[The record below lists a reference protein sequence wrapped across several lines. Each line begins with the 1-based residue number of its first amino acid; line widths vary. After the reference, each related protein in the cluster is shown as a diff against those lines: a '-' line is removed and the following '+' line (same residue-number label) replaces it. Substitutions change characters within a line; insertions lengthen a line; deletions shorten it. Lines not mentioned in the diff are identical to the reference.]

1 MKQTIITILLALI
14 AVAGQAQVK
23 CHVEGTL
30 ETDAWGDEIII
41 CEAGTDLRVVDEPR
55 FHVKAKDGHFSYDI
69 ETDFPRLY
77 KVLFLKQYETHR
89 WYTGEFIAENCNVN
103 VTMYKDK
110 KPRIVSSGEEGC
122 KHALKDSIEDVR
134 FWYPVD
140 EIDNKLENPDRRAEF
155 YKADFIS
162 TISKARSLNVDSLPE
177 AYVDSVRQAVNHY
190 MRNESD
196 QFTAQ
201 GLQLK

>member
-1 MKQTIITILLALI
+1 MNKKTIITILLALI

-77 KVLFLKQYETHR
+77 DVFFLKQYETGR
-89 WYTGEFIAENCNVN
+89 WFAGKFIAENCNVN
-103 VTMYKDK
+103 VTMYEDK
-110 KPRIVSSGEEGC
+110 RVRIVSNGEEGR
-122 KHALKDSIEDVR
+122 KHAVKDSIEDVR
-134 FWYPVD
+134 FWNPVE
-140 EIDNKLENPDRRAEF
+140 EIDNKLEDPDRRAEF
-155 YKADFIS
+155 FKADFIS
-162 TISKARSLNVDSLPE
+162 AINEAKTWNVDSLPQ
-177 AYVDSVRQAVNHY
+177 AYVDSLH
-190 MRNESD
+190 
-196 QFTAQ
+196 F
-201 GLQLK
+201 GH